1 MERLSAI
8 RVFLIDE
15 TLTFAESPYESL
27 PTRREIFTFNF
38 FTEYGNMKIVV
49 ITLLTGLILAGP
61 GLYAQT
67 TELPEDKITAAQ
79 LKADIYWFASDY
91 LAGRN
96 TGKPGNDIAAQF
108 LATQIEA
115 ADFKPAP
122 GQDSYLQ
129 TIDFE
134 VNTPPQEGHLTINK
148 NSYSYKEDFIFLTG
162 KSAKLEKAKAV
173 YAGYGMEED
182 YAGLDVAGKVVFVM
196 GGDPESRSNQ
206 ATFDAIPKK
215 RKIAEAKGAAA
226 LIEIYNLSFP
236 WNFFVQYFGREN
248 LSLPSADQSSAGR
261 TIVYGWMQ
269 PSTEYDDV
277 KILKEGGK
285 AKVSLSSSGF
295 SREITPSSNV
305 VGVLEGSD
313 PELKDEY
320 VLLSAHFDHVG
331 VGAEG
336 GGAYSAADS
345 IFNGTRD
352 NGIGSM
358 AMLATARALGQKPPK
373 RSIIYFAC
381 TGEEKGLLGSKYYA
395 ENPLIPLEQTVYN
408 LNIDNGGYNDTDL
421 VTIIGFGRTGTD
433 EAVQAASQKYGLKA
447 ISDPAPEQGLFDR
460 SDNVSFAVKGIPCLS
475 FSMGFTAFD
484 SEIMKYYH
492 QVTDNPDNV
501 DYNYIQKYAQAY
513 ANLARRIANMETL
526 PFWKEG
532 DKYEEAGKALY
543 NK

>member
-1 MERLSAI
+1 
-8 RVFLIDE
+8 
-15 TLTFAESPYESL
+15 
-27 PTRREIFTFNF
+27 
-38 FTEYGNMKIVV
+38 MKNLLLL
-49 ITLLTGLILAGP
+49 LLTGLTLVGQN
-61 GLYAQT
+61 GFAQMG
-67 TELPEDKITAAQ
+67 ELPEDKITAAQ
-79 LKADIYWFASDY
+79 LKSDIYWFASDF
-91 LAGRN
+91 LQGRN
-96 TGKPGNDIAAQF
+96 TGKPGNDIAANF

-115 ADFKPAP
+115 AGFKPAP
-122 GQDSYLQ
+122 GQDSYFQ
-129 TIDFE
+129 TINFE
-134 VNTPPQEGHLTINK
+134 ANTPPQEGSLTINK

-162 KSAKLEKAKAV
+162 KAAQLKNAKAV
-173 YAGYGMEED
+173 YAGYGMESD
-182 YAGLDVAGKVVFVM
+182 YEGLDVAGKVVFVM
-196 GGDPESRSNQ
+196 GGDPDNRSNQ
-206 ATFDAIPKK
+206 AIFDAIPKK

-236 WNFFVQYFGREN
+236 WNFFVQYFGRES

-277 KILKEGGK
+277 KVLKEGGK

-295 SREITPSSNV
+295 SQKIMPSSNV

-336 GGAYSAADS
+336 GGAYTEADS

-395 ENPLIPLEQTVYN
+395 ENPLIPLEKTVFN
-408 LNIDNGGYNDTDL
+408 LNIDNGGYNDISI
-421 VTIIGFGRTGTD
+421 VTIIGYGRTGTD
-433 EAVQAASQKYGLKA
+433 EAVDAASAKYGLKA
-447 ISDPAPEQGLFDR
+447 IADPAPEQGLFDR
-460 SDNVSFAVKGIPCLS
+460 SDNVSFAARGVPCLS

-484 SEIMKYYH
+484 AEIMKYYH
-492 QVTDNPDNV
+492 QVSDNPDNV
-501 DYNYIQKYAQAY
+501 DYDYIQKYAQAY

-532 DKYEEAGKALY
+532 DKYEAAGKELY

>member
-1 MERLSAI
+1 MKN
-8 RVFLIDE
+8 VFL
-15 TLTFAESPYESL
+15 LLLASL
-27 PTRREIFTFNF
+27 
-38 FTEYGNMKIVV
+38 
-49 ITLLTGLILAGP
+49 TLLGNGLN
-61 GLYAQT
+61 AQMAD
-67 TELPEDKITAAQ
+67 LPEDHITAAE
-79 LKADIYWFASDY
+79 LKADIYWFASDF

-115 ADFKPAP
+115 AGFKPAP
-122 GQDSYLQ
+122 GQDNYFQ
-129 TIDFE
+129 TINFE
-134 VNTPPQEGHLTINK
+134 VNTPPQQGSLTVNK
-148 NSYSYKEDFIFLTG
+148 NTYSYKENFIFLTG
-162 KSAKLEKAKAV
+162 KAAQLEKAKAV

-182 YAGLDVAGKVVFVM
+182 YEGINVKGKVVFVM
-196 GGDPESRSNQ
+196 GGDPDNRSNQ

-215 RKIAEAKGAAA
+215 RKTAESKGAVA

-236 WNFFVQYFGREN
+236 WNFFVQYFGKES
-248 LSLPSADQSSAGR
+248 LSLPSPDRSSEGR
-261 TIVYGWMQ
+261 DIVYGWIQ

-277 KILKEGGK
+277 KLLQAGEKVR
-285 AKVSLSSSGF
+285 VSLSSSGF
-295 SREITPSSNV
+295 SQKIMPSRNV

-320 VLLSAHFDHVG
+320 ILLSAHYDHVG

-336 GGAYSAADS
+336 GGAYTEADS

-373 RSIIYFAC
+373 RSVIYFAC
-381 TGEEKGLLGSKYYA
+381 TGEEKGLLGSRYYA
-395 ENPLIPLEQTVYN
+395 ENPLIPLEKTVYN
-408 LNIDNGGYNDTDL
+408 LNIDNGGYNDTSI
-421 VTIIGFGRTGTD
+421 VTIIGYGRTGTD

-460 SDNVSFAVKGIPCLS
+460 SDNVSFAAKGVPCLS

-492 QVTDNPDNV
+492 QVTDNPDSV
-501 DYNYIQKYAQAY
+501 DYDYIQKYAQAY

-532 DKYEEAGKALY
+532 DKYEEAGKDLY